1 MHASISHYYVKVLT
15 RISFLHFKETVIFSA
30 YSENEIQKILE
41 ARVGRSVIA
50 PSVLQYVAKKRQ
62 SGTGDAR
69 KAPEMAANAVQ
80 HRLEL
85 TNETDSTV
93 GHLSRCPT

>member
-15 RISFLHFKETVIFSA
+15 RISFLQFKETVIFSA